1 MRYLLSRAS
10 LPLLVQLAHER
21 TLCAFDFDGTLA
33 PIVDHPDQ
41 AGMRKRTRD
50 LLRQVASL
58 YPCVIV
64 SGRDRVSVLEKLNGV
79 HVAGVL
85 GNHGA
90 ESDRKLGSRKDVKLW
105 KAALERE
112 LDPLPGTLSGI
123 WIEEKESSLAIHY
136 RLCSRKAEAQ
146 RRILAAAGKL
156 KNVRVFGG
164 KDVVNVMGKLAP
176 HKGDALAAER
186 DRLQCNWVLYL
197 GDDENDEDAFALEG
211 NMVPVRIGRKQ
222 HTHARYYLCGQT
234 EIDDLLE
241 LLAQLRK
248 DVRSQ
253 KPQANSQSPV
263 AGKESQFRERARL

>member
-1 MRYLLSRAS
+1 MSMKYLLSRAS
-10 LPLLVQLAHER
+10 LPLLARLAHQR

-33 PIVDHPDQ
+33 PIADLPDK
-41 AGMRKRTRD
+41 AGVRKRTRD
-50 LLRQVASL
+50 LLRRVASL
-58 YPCVIV
+58 YPCIIV
-64 SGRDRVSVLEKLNGV
+64 SGRDRASVLEKLRGV

-90 ESDRKLGSRKDVKLW
+90 ESDRTPTVRKDVKRW
-105 KAALERE
+105 KVALEHE
-112 LDPLPGTLSGI
+112 FVPLQGT

-136 RLCSRKAEAQ
+136 RLCSRKAEAR

-164 KDVVNVMGKLAP
+164 KDVVNVMAKLAP

-186 DRLQCNWVLYL
+186 DRLRCNWVLYL
-197 GDDENDEDAFALEG
+197 GDDENDEDAFALGG

-222 HTHARYYLCGQT
+222 RTHARYYLRTQA

-241 LLAQLRK
+241 LLVRLREAE
-248 DVRSQ
+248 RTSQ
-253 KPQANSQSPV
+253 
-263 AGKESQFRERARL
+263 

>member
-1 MRYLLSRAS
+1 MRYLLSKAS
-10 LPLLVQLAHER
+10 LPLLTRLADER

-33 PIVDHPDQ
+33 PIADHPDQ

-50 LLRQVASL
+50 LLRRVALL

-64 SGRDRVSVLEKLNGV
+64 SGRDRASVLEKLNGV
-79 HVAGVL
+79 QVAGVL

-90 ESDRKLGSRKDVKLW
+90 ESDKKSGSRQDVKRW
-105 KAALERE
+105 KTALEQE

-136 RLCSRKAEAQ
+136 RLCSQKTEAQ
-146 RRILAAAGKL
+146 RRILAATGKL

-211 NMVPVRIGRKQ
+211 NIVPVRIGRKQ
-222 HTHARYYLCGQT
+222 QTHARYYLRTQT

-241 LLAQLRK
+241 LLVRLRAP
-248 DVRSQ
+248 SF
-253 KPQANSQSPV
+253 S
-263 AGKESQFRERARL
+263 

>member
-1 MRYLLSRAS
+1 MKYLLSRAS
-10 LPLLVQLAHER
+10 LPLLTRLAHQR

-33 PIVDHPDQ
+33 PIADHPDR

-50 LLRQVASL
+50 LLRRVALL

-64 SGRDRVSVLEKLNGV
+64 SGRDRTSVLKKLNGV
-79 HVAGVL
+79 RVAGVL

-90 ESDRKLGSRKDVKLW
+90 ESARTPGSRKEVKPW
-105 KAALERE
+105 KAALEHE
-112 LDPLPGTLSGI
+112 LDPLPGTLPGI
-123 WIEEKESSLAIHY
+123 WIEEKESSLSIHY
-136 RLCSRKAEAQ
+136 RLCSQKAEAQ
-146 RRILAAAGKL
+146 RRILAATAKL

-197 GDDENDEDAFALEG
+197 GDDENDEDAFALAG
-211 NMVPVRIGRKQ
+211 NIVPVRIGRKQ
-222 HTHARYYLCGQT
+222 RTHARYYLRTQI

-241 LLAQLRK
+241 LLAELRETEG
-248 DVRSQ
+248 RSR
-253 KPQANSQSPV
+253 PPEDASFLTV
-263 AGKESQFRERARL
+263 

>member
-10 LPLLVQLAHER
+10 LPLLARLAHER

-33 PIVDHPDQ
+33 PIADHPDK

-50 LLRQVASL
+50 LLRRVAKL

-64 SGRDRVSVLEKLNGV
+64 SGRDRASVLKKLNGV

-90 ESDRKLGSRKDVKLW
+90 ESGRTPGSRSNVKRW
-105 KAALERE
+105 KAALEHE
-112 LDPLPGTLSGI
+112 FDLLPGI
-123 WIEEKESSLAIHY
+123 WIEEKESSLSIHY
-136 RLCSRKAEAQ
+136 RLCSQKTEAR
-146 RRILAAAGKL
+146 RRILAAAAKL

-197 GDDENDEDAFALEG
+197 GDDENDEDAFALAG
-211 NMVPVRIGRKQ
+211 NTVPVRVGRKQ
-222 HTHARYYLCGQT
+222 HTHARYYLRTQT

-241 LLAQLRK
+241 LLVQLRK
-248 DVRSQ
+248 AVAQ
-253 KPQANSQSPV
+253 PV
-263 AGKESQFRERARL
+263 ASSRQ

>member
-1 MRYLLSRAS
+1 MRYLLSRAC
-10 LPLLVQLAHER
+10 LPLLARLAHER

-33 PIVDHPDQ
+33 PIADHPDK
-41 AGMRKRTRD
+41 AGMRRRTRD
-50 LLRQVASL
+50 LLRRVASL

-64 SGRDRVSVLEKLNGV
+64 SGRDRASVLEKLNGV
-79 HVAGVL
+79 QVAGVL

-90 ESDRKLGSRKDVKLW
+90 ESGGTPGSRQDVKRW

-112 LDPLPGTLSGI
+112 LDPLAGALPGI

-136 RLCSRKAEAQ
+136 RQCSQKTEAE

-164 KDVVNVMGKLAP
+164 KDVVNVMAKLAP

-197 GDDENDEDAFALEG
+197 GDDENDEDAFALAG
-211 NMVPVRIGRKQ
+211 NIVPVRIGRKQ
-222 HTHARYYLCGQT
+222 QTHARYYLRTQK

-241 LLAQLRK
+241 LLVQLRK
-248 DVRSQ
+248 AEDRGRQSEDARSL
-253 KPQANSQSPV
+253 AV
-263 AGKESQFRERARL
+263 

>member
-1 MRYLLSRAS
+1 
-10 LPLLVQLAHER
+10 LVTRLAHER

-33 PIVDHPDQ
+33 PIADHPDA

-50 LLRQVASL
+50 LLRRVASL
-58 YPCVIV
+58 YPCIIV
-64 SGRDRVSVLEKLNGV
+64 SGRDRASVLKKLSGV
-79 HVAGVL
+79 RVAGVL

-90 ESDRKLGSRKDVKLW
+90 ESVRKPGPRRDVKRW
-105 KAALERE
+105 KAALEPE
-112 LDPLPGTLSGI
+112 LDPIAGT

-136 RLCSRKAEAQ
+136 RQSLSKAEAR

-164 KDVVNVMGKLAP
+164 KQVVNVVRDVAP

-211 NMVPVRIGRKQ
+211 NIVPVRIGRKQ
-222 HTHARYYLCGQT
+222 RTHARYYLRTQA

-241 LLAQLRK
+241 SLVQLREAEAEK
-248 DVRSQ
+248 QPGASSR
-253 KPQANSQSPV
+253 
-263 AGKESQFRERARL
+263 